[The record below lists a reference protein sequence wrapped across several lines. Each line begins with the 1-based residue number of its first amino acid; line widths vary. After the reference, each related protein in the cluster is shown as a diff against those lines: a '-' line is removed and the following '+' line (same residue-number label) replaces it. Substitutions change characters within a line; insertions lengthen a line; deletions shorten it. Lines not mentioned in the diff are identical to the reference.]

1 DRDRDHQQ
9 GRGAGERLAAQG
21 QELMAEKE
29 DEVAGTQEGGD
40 GDDADRDGRRV
51 HERLEAAQRGG
62 QREQDQRP
70 GEHRLR
76 PVATS
81 IPFDNGADGQ
91 DDKAE
96 GRKVLSYLDRDV
108 QEAGAAP
115 PPGRPCSI
123 HSGIERET
131 DSGVTRDL
139 TRYSTAPSD
148 MPCSIIEGSP

>member
-21 QELMAEKE
+21 QELVAEQE

-40 GDDADRDGRRV
+40 GDEADRDGRRV
-51 HERLEAAQRGG
+51 HELLEAAYRCG
-62 QREQDQRP
+62 QREQDERP

-76 PVATS
+76 PVAA
-81 IPFDNGADGQ
+81 PVPLDDGADGQ
-91 DDKAE
+91 DDEAE

-108 QEAGAAP
+108 QEAGVAP
-115 PPGRPCSI
+115 PPDRACSI
-123 HSGIERET
+123 HCGIERET